1 MNYAIIENGVVGN
14 IIVLRL
20 ANASEFPNAI
30 AMGDRPVRIGDTY
43 ANGKF
48 YRDGTEIL
56 TPSEEIEEYK
66 AALMVLGVET
76 EDSV

>member
-14 IIVLRL
+14 VIVLRP
-20 ANASEFPNAI
+20 ANAGEFPNAI
-30 AMGDRPVRIGDTY
+30 AMGDRPVGIGDTY

-56 TPSEEIEEYK
+56 TPSEEIEKYK
-66 AALMVLGVET
+66 AALTVLGVET
-76 EDSV
+76 EESV